1 MPLFRQLFDSQSST
15 FTYVLGDEKT
25 RQAVI
30 IDPVFEHMPRDNALV
45 RELGLTLCWIL
56 DTHIHADHVTGAW
69 ALKQKTQAKIALS
82 AQSGATGADRYLEDR
97 DRIEFGECYLTVRST
112 PGHTNGCVTYVLDDE
127 SKAFTGDCILI
138 RGCGRTDFQEGDAR
152 NMYRSVHSQIFSLP
166 EDCLLYP
173 AHDYR
178 GLTVTSTLEE
188 RTFNPRLG
196 GQIGE
201 DDFVGYMD
209 HLGLP
214 HPKQI
219 EVAIPANM

>member
-1 MPLFRQLFDSQSST
+1 
-15 FTYVLGDEKT
+15 
-25 RQAVI
+25 
-30 IDPVFEHMPRDNALV
+30 
-45 RELGLTLCWIL
+45 
-56 DTHIHADHVTGAW
+56 
-69 ALKQKTQAKIALS
+69 
-82 AQSGATGADRYLEDR
+82 
-97 DRIEFGECYLTVRST
+97 
-112 PGHTNGCVTYVLDDE
+112 
-127 SKAFTGDCILI
+127 
-138 RGCGRTDFQEGDAR
+138 
-152 NMYRSVHSQIFSLP
+152 VHSQIFSLP

-219 EVAIPANM
+219 EVAIPANMRCGRSERELYPDIAPTWAPLNLTFAGIWEVQPQWVEDHLQEIQLIDVREPQEYDGPLGHIPGSHLIPLSALADSAASLSRERPIVAVCRSGARSGQATVILRRAGHDKVANLAGGMLRWRSNHQFVQGGRE